1 MATSPQFTSKPNC
14 NAVTVNVANTKVDV
28 ITATTNG
35 TRVDK
40 VFITAQGT
48 TTAGNVRLYV
58 SDKIIKDIPVKAITA
73 VGGVANFSA
82 IAELDIVLKTGQKLQ
97 ASTVNSEAFDI
108 VAIGGD
114 F

>member
-28 ITATTNG
+28 ITATDNG

-58 SDKIIKDIPVKAITA
+58 SDKLIKDIPVRAITA
-73 VGGVANFSA
+73 TSGTANFMSTV
-82 IAELDIVLKTGQKLQ
+82 ELGIDLKSGQKLQ
-97 ASTVNSEAFDI
+97 AATVNAEPFDI

>member
-35 TRVDK
+35 TRIDK
-40 VFITAQGT
+40 VFVTAQGT
-48 TTAGNVRLYV
+48 TTAGNVRLYI
-58 SDKIIKDIPVKAITA
+58 SDKMVKDIPVRAITA
-73 VGGVANFSA
+73 AAGTANFMSTV
-82 IAELDIVLKTGQKLQ
+82 ELDIVLKAGQKLQ
-97 ASTVNSEAFDI
+97 ALTINAESFDI